1 MGFLRIL
8 LPDPQ
13 MSDSVLISCGVDN
26 KLVVV
31 QNVMVGQ
38 VSPEYYISYLTQI
51 GVPRLLY

>member
-13 MSDSVLISCGVDN
+13 MSDSVLISCAVDN

-38 VSPEYYISYLTQI
+38 VSLEYYISYHTQI